1 MDAVRYAEPATGV
14 PGRVW
19 INKTQYFDNVPPE
32 VWGYHIGGYRV
43 CQKWLKDRKGR
54 QLSYDDL
61 THYRGIVAALA
72 RTIGLQAA
80 IDEAIGSRNTMLSRF
95 TETMACPLLFCLF
108 VNYKVNDA

>member
-1 MDAVRYAEPATGV
+1 MNSRVSFSRCRNKSQADFRACAPADGV

-19 INKTQYFDNVPPE
+19 INQKQYFANVPSA
-32 VWGYHIGGYRV
+32 VWSYHIGGYQV

-72 RTIGLQAA
+72 RTIELQAA
-80 IDEAIGSRNTMLSRF
+80 IDEAIA
-95 TETMACPLLFCLF
+95 EWP
-108 VNYKVNDA
+108 VQ